1 MALSVCLLV
10 ANAIGGIAG
19 LLVSVSVFVPVFIL
33 VVLIFGVSAC
43 AGRLRM
49 SACMHACH
57 ACASRSDTRSGA
69 QLVLSRFA
77 GVVLYLLSGLRMPK
91 AAHAQTR
98 RRPACTQTASQRA
111 ACFRSTSS
119 QTLSRSLCAPAKA
132 D

>member
-49 SACMHACH
+49 SACMHACF
-57 ACASRSDTRSGA
+57 ARERGCA
-69 QLVLSRFA
+69 
-77 GVVLYLLSGLRMPK
+77 
-91 AAHAQTR
+91 
-98 RRPACTQTASQRA
+98 RA
-111 ACFRSTSS
+111 RLFR
-119 QTLSRSLCAPAKA
+119 
-132 D
+132 